1 MCTDNFIITK
11 RNGKTE
17 PLSIEKIKSAVL
29 KAFQSRQKEIDAE
42 ALNRIMQR
50 LDRKSVV

>member
-29 KAFQSRQKEIDAE
+29 KAFQSRQK
-42 ALNRIMQR
+42 R
-50 LDRKSVV
+50 